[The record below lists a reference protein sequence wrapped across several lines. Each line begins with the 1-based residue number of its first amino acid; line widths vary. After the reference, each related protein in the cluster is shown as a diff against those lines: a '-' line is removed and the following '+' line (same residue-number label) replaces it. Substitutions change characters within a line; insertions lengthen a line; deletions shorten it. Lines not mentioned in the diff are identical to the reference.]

1 MFLNGEGIAS
11 MRPRGERVVDETF
24 YGLLNAHYEALA
36 RTLSGRDWDRRW
48 VKVLETDSPLMPESD
63 QVVEAGKGI
72 LVEVRSLV
80 VWRQKE

>member
-1 MFLNGEGIAS
+1 
-11 MRPRGERVVDETF
+11 
-24 YGLLNAHYEALA
+24 
-36 RTLSGRDWDRRW
+36 

-80 VWRQKE
+80 VWRQEE